1 MERGIGGYEPWRE
14 KGSQQLRSSANLLS
28 ALLLAREDRRGLHSD
43 LLSPYSAAVFF
54 PLYSMAFR
62 RICSLILRP
71 PLSPLPSFKHYPI
84 TLPPLVTLSSPSLPF
99 PLRTYLSALP
109 SSWTTTTAAAKRR
122 GCQHRRTTSRNIS
135 SDSRHSQV
143 LTLTLVLTLHCVCV
157 ACLPSAVRC
166 CALRAVVV
174 TLL

>member
-1 MERGIGGYEPWRE
+1 MSDGGR
-14 KGSQQLRSSANLLS
+14 RAVSSS
-28 ALLLAREDRRGLHSD
+28 ALLQPLSVGAREDRRGLHSD

-54 PLYSMAFR
+54 HLYSMAFR

-71 PLSPLPSFKHYPI
+71 PLSPLPSVKHYPI

-122 GCQHRRTTSRNIS
+122 GCQHRRTTLRNIS

-143 LTLTLVLTLHCVCV
+143 LILKLVLTLHCVCV